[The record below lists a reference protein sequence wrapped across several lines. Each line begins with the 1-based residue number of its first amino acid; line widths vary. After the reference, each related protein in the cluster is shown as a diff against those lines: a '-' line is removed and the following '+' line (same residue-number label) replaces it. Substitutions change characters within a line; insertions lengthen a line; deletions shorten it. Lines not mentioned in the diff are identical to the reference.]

1 MVVVHQEL
9 EEEPCLEQEQEQEQE
24 RVLPGQA
31 DLAQVLTLLHP
42 QGLG

>member
-9 EEEPCLEQEQEQEQE
+9 EEEPCLEQEQEQE
-24 RVLPGQA
+24 RALPGQA
-31 DLAQVLTLLHP
+31 DLAQVLTRLHP

>member
-9 EEEPCLEQEQEQEQE
+9 EEEPCLEQEQE
-24 RVLPGQA
+24 RVFPGQA